1 MQALERV
8 VITGESPNAAAMV
21 LDADGSVFENR
32 RFRNHV
38 SAIEWALSWGL
49 PIETLSRTV
58 RDDLALWLGTSPSA
72 PRP

>member
-49 PIETLSRTV
+49 PIETLRV
-58 RDDLALWLGTSPSA
+58 GGRLASA
-72 PRP
+72 ARRKRQRRVNS